1 LFIKFNEK
9 IKTIFLDSDSSEE
22 MLDER
27 VNVILSPSLYW
38 VKKITLPI
46 KNVADAKKL
55 LPSIF
60 EDTLPKGNYNYFVY
74 KEENVFF
81 AFAYEDKVILD
92 LLSEKGISDSNIE
105 NVYFAQS
112 ELSFINGT
120 VKINKTQK
128 ICLKEGVLILLCEW
142 IEDGEEV
149 DLDSIELSKNSIVL
163 AQFGHIV
170 DNNSLYTIWLILIML
185 IGLVTTEYFITY
197 HKLQELTTLSDNIF
211 KKHNLQETT
220 LQNETILKEYTLTHS
235 KQTLLRE
242 YISIILSLK
251 LKSGENLKQMILK
264 NRVLKLEFSALCDET
279 IKSIIYTM
287 ESNRVK
293 FKTEK
298 KVNTWHLE
306 MIL

>member
-1 LFIKFNEK
+1 MFIKFDEK
-9 IKTIFLDSDSSEE
+9 IKTIFLDPNSSED
-22 MLDER
+22 MVDER

-46 KNVADAKKL
+46 KSVAGAKKL

-74 KEENVFF
+74 KEKNVFF

-92 LLSEKGISDSNIE
+92 LLSEKGISDSNVK

-112 ELSFINGT
+112 ELSFIDGT
-120 VKINKTQK
+120 VTINKTQK
-128 ICLKEGVLILLCEW
+128 ICLKDGVLILLCEW
-142 IEDGEEV
+142 IEDIHEI
-149 DLDSIELSKNSIVL
+149 DLDDIELSKNYITL

-185 IGLVTTEYFITY
+185 IALVFTEYFITS
-197 HKLQELTTLSDNIF
+197 HKLQELTALNDNIF
-211 KKHNLQETT
+211 KKHNLQETSI
-220 LQNETILKEYTLTHS
+220 QNETVLKEYTLAHS

-242 YISIILSLK
+242 YIAIVLSLK
-251 LKSGENLKQMILK
+251 LKSGENLKQMTLK
-264 NRVLKLEFSALCDET
+264 NRVLSLEFTALCDET
-279 IKSIIYTM
+279 VKSITHIM

-298 KVNTWHLE
+298 KVNSWHLE